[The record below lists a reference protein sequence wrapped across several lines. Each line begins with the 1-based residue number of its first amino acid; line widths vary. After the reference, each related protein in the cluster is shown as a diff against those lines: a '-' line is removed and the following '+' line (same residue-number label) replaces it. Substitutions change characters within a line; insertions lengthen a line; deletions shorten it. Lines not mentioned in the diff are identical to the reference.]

1 MLTGNICNEPMYI
14 IIGGGVVGLHVAIA
28 LSQQPGHPE
37 IFILEK
43 EKFLGDHTSGRNS
56 EVIHAGFAY
65 PIGSLKAK
73 WCVEGNRLTYEWLD
87 KLQVAYKK
95 CGKWL
100 VAFNNTEVPAL
111 EATLKNGAAC
121 GVPGMREATL
131 AELKA
136 KEPEMNDFAGV
147 IFAATSGMMDAAS
160 YIRALER
167 YFAAQENCFIIYPC
181 NVFAIDAE
189 KNVVETDRGPM
200 EYTFLVNCAGLFAD
214 TVYKM
219 AGGEKDYRIKP
230 FKGEYMIWRKGKI
243 QEVVYP
249 VPRRFL
255 PGGDKDKRL
264 VSSMGIHLH
273 RGVGG
278 DLYVGPT
285 QVELDWNQKTDYTIV
300 TPPEVFAKEAGNYIQ
315 GVKVEEL
322 QPAYAGN
329 RPKLYINGQPY
340 GDFLIETR
348 KNQIHVLGTD
358 SPGLTASP
366 AIGQA
371 VSAMT
376 NK

>member
-1 MLTGNICNEPMYI
+1 MYI
-14 IIGGGVVGLHVAIA
+14 VIGGGVVGLHAAIA
-28 LSQQPGHPE
+28 LSQQPNHPE
-37 IFILEK
+37 IFLLER
-43 EKFLGDHTSGRNS
+43 EQYLGDHTSGRNS

-73 WCVEGNRLTYEWLD
+73 WCVEGNALTYEWLD
-87 KLQVAYKK
+87 KLQVPYKK

-100 VAFNNTEVPAL
+100 VAFTPDEVPAL
-111 EATLKNGAAC
+111 EATLKNGEAC
-121 GVPGMREATL
+121 GVREMREATL
-131 AELKA
+131 AELKV

-147 IFAATSGMMDAAS
+147 IFAKTSGMMDVAS

-167 YFAAQENCFIIYPC
+167 YFAAQENCHIIYPC
-181 NVFAIDAE
+181 GVTGIDPV
-189 KNVVETDRGPM
+189 KNIVETTRGPM
-200 EYTFLVNCAGLFAD
+200 DYSLLVNCGGLFAD
-214 TVYKM
+214 EVYKM
-219 AGGEKDYRIKP
+219 ASGKKDYRIKP

-285 QVELDWNQKTDYTIV
+285 QVELDWSQKTDYSLT
-300 TPPEVFAKEAGNYIQ
+300 TPPEEFAREASLYIQ
-315 GVKVEEL
+315 GVKVEDL
-322 QPAYAGN
+322 QQAYAGN
-329 RPKLYINGQPY
+329 RPKLYIDGKSY
-340 GDFLIETR
+340 GDFLIAVEG
-348 KNQIHVLGTD
+348 NQIHTLGTD

-366 AIGQA
+366 AIGQE
-371 VSAMT
+371 VLRLSKT
-376 NK
+376 LS

>member
-1 MLTGNICNEPMYI
+1 MYI

-28 LSQQPGHPE
+28 LAAKPGHPE
-37 IFILEK
+37 IFVLEK

-65 PIGSLKAK
+65 PVGSNKAK
-73 WCVEGNRLTYEWLD
+73 WCVEGNALTYEWCDLL
-87 KLQVAYKK
+87 KVPHKK

-100 VAFNNTEVPAL
+100 VAFNEAEVPAL
-111 EATLKNGAAC
+111 EGTLKNGAVC
-121 GVPGMREATL
+121 GVPDMRPATT
-131 AELKA
+131 AELKT
-136 KEPEMNDFAGV
+136 KEPEINDFAGV
-147 IFAATSGMMDAAS
+147 IFAKTSGMMDVAS

-167 YFAAQENCFIIYPC
+167 YFAAQENCHIIYPC
-181 NVFAIDAE
+181 GVNGIDAQ
-189 KNVVETDRGPM
+189 KNIIETNRGPM
-200 EYTFLVNCAGLFAD
+200 EYSLLVNCGGLWAD
-214 TVYKM
+214 AVYKM
-219 AGGEKDYRIKP
+219 ACGQKDFRIKP

-243 QEVVYP
+243 NEVIYP

-285 QVELDWNQKTDYTIV
+285 QVELDWDQKNDYTIV
-300 TPPEVFAKEAGNYIQ
+300 TPPEIFAKEANQYIQ
-315 GVKVEEL
+315 GVREEDL

-329 RPKLYINGQPY
+329 RPKLYIDGQPY
-340 GDFLIETR
+340 GDFLIAVE
-348 KNQIHVLGTD
+348 KNQIHALGTD

-366 AIGQA
+366 AIGKE
-371 VSAMT
+371 VSRIVSSGL
-376 NK
+376 

>member
-1 MLTGNICNEPMYI
+1 MYI
-14 IIGGGVVGLHVAIA
+14 VIGGGVVGLHVAIA
-28 LSQQPGHPE
+28 LASQKGHPE
-37 IFILEK
+37 IFVLEK

-65 PIGSLKAK
+65 PIGSNKAK
-73 WCVEGNRLTYEWLD
+73 WCVEGNKLTYEWLE
-87 KLQVAYKK
+87 KLKVAYKN

-100 VAFNNTEVPAL
+100 VAFNKEEVPAL
-111 EATLKNGAAC
+111 EGTLKNGAAC

-147 IFAATSGMMDAAS
+147 IFAKTSGMMDAAS
-160 YIRALER
+160 YIKALER
-167 YFAAQENCFIIYPC
+167 YFAAQE
-181 NVFAIDAE
+181 
-189 KNVVETDRGPM
+189 KNIVQTTRVPM
-200 EYTFLVNCAGLFAD
+200 EYSLLVNSGGLFAD
-214 TVYKM
+214 EVYKM
-219 AGGEKDYRIKP
+219 AGGKKDYRIKP

-285 QVELDWNQKTDYTIV
+285 QVELDWSQKTDYTIV
-300 TPPEVFAKEAGNYIQ
+300 TPPEEFVRQASQYIK
-315 GVKVEEL
+315 GVKPEDL

-329 RPKLYINGQPY
+329 RPKLYIDGQPY
-340 GDFLIETR
+340 GDFLIVNE

-358 SPGLTASP
+358 SPGLTAAP
-366 AIGQA
+366 AIGQEILRVA
-371 VSAMT
+371 SSFI
-376 NK
+376 

>member
-1 MLTGNICNEPMYI
+1 MYI
-14 IIGGGVVGLHVAIA
+14 VIGGGVVGLHVAIA
-28 LSQQPGHPE
+28 LASQKGHPE
-37 IFILEK
+37 IFVLEK

-65 PIGSLKAK
+65 PIGSNKAK
-73 WCVEGNRLTYEWLD
+73 WCVEGNKLTYEWLE
-87 KLQVAYKK
+87 KLKVAYKN

-100 VAFNNTEVPAL
+100 VAFNKEEVPAL
-111 EATLKNGAAC
+111 EGTLKNGAAC

-147 IFAATSGMMDAAS
+147 IFAKTSGMMDAAS
-160 YIRALER
+160 YIKALER
-167 YFAAQENCFIIYPC
+167 YFAAQENCHIIYPC
-181 NVFAIDAE
+181 GVTGVDPE
-189 KNVVETDRGPM
+189 KNIVQTTRGPM
-200 EYTFLVNCAGLFAD
+200 EYSLLVNSGGLFAD
-214 TVYKM
+214 EVYKM
-219 AGGEKDYRIKP
+219 AGGKKDYRIKP

-285 QVELDWNQKTDYTIV
+285 QVELDWSQKTDYTIV
-300 TPPEVFAKEAGNYIQ
+300 TPPEEFVRQASQYIK
-315 GVKVEEL
+315 GVKPEDL

-329 RPKLYINGQPY
+329 RPKLYIDGQPY
-340 GDFLIETR
+340 GDFLIVNE

-358 SPGLTASP
+358 SPGLTAAP
-366 AIGQA
+366 AIGQEILRVA
-371 VSAMT
+371 SSFI
-376 NK
+376 

>member
-1 MLTGNICNEPMYI
+1 MYI
-14 IIGGGVVGLHVAIA
+14 VIGGGVVGLHAAIA
-28 LSQQPGHPE
+28 LSQKPGHPE
-37 IFILEK
+37 IFLLEK

-65 PIGSLKAK
+65 PIASCKAR
-73 WCVEGNRLTYEWLD
+73 WCVEGNLLTYQWLD
-87 KLQVAYKK
+87 KLKVPYKK

-100 VAFNNTEVPAL
+100 VAFTQDEVPAL
-111 EATLKNGAAC
+111 QGTLKNGEAC
-121 GVPGMREATL
+121 GVTGMREASL
-131 AELKA
+131 AELKK

-147 IFAATSGMMDAAS
+147 IYSETSGMMDVAS

-167 YFAAQENCFIIYPC
+167 TFAAQENCFIIYPC
-181 NVFAIDAE
+181 GVKSINPE
-189 KNVVETDRGPM
+189 KNIVETTRGPM
-200 EYTFLVNCAGLFAD
+200 EYSLLVNCAGLFAD
-214 TVYKM
+214 EVYKM
-219 AGGEKDYRIKP
+219 AGGRKDYRIKP

-285 QVELDWNQKTDYTIV
+285 QVELDWSQKTDYNLI
-300 TPPEVFAKEAGNYIQ
+300 TPPEVFAKDANLYIK
-315 GVKVEEL
+315 GVKVEDL

-329 RPKLYINGQPY
+329 RPKLYIDGQPF
-340 GDFLIETR
+340 GDFLVTVE
-348 KNQIHVLGTD
+348 KNQIHTLGMD

-366 AIGQA
+366 AIGEEIA
-371 VSAMT
+371 RMASEI
-376 NK
+376 